1 MNNMEIIQEKKD
13 LKKNLWSVKRVSIIA
28 IFLALSA
35 VGAMIKIPSPIGTI
49 GLDS

>member
-28 IFLALSA
+28 IFLA
-35 VGAMIKIPSPIGTI
+35 
-49 GLDS
+49 